1 MTRILTNGLRI
12 LTVAAI
18 TTGLTLS
25 AMAQQTGSQPVQTAP
40 TAGKTAPAVTAPAID
55 AKKPIA
61 APVATTIKGNE
72 AKPQVPAT
80 GSQPQAATT
89 GTGSHATGTS
99 AAAPAATAPAAGNPV
114 QHDSKAVGLTTE
126 KKPGG

>member
-40 TAGKTAPAVTAPAID
+40 TAGKTAPAVD
-55 AKKPIA
+55 AKKPI

-72 AKPQVPAT
+72 AKPQMPAT

>member
-12 LTVAAI
+12 LAVAAI

-40 TAGKTAPAVTAPAID
+40 TAGKTAPAVTAPAVD
-55 AKKPIA
+55 AKKPIT
-61 APVATTIKGNE
+61 PVATTIKGNE
-72 AKPQVPAT
+72 AKTQMPAT

-99 AAAPAATAPAAGNPV
+99 AAAPAATAPAAGAPV
-114 QHDSKAVGLTTE
+114 QHDSKATGLITE